1 MLVLV
6 FRRIKGHYVYTAHQL
21 TLLDPARL
29 AHARAL
35 LPADLAPAFDQL
47 VGAARLGLAGTLHDL
62 FLIAALVATV
72 ALVASVFLREVPLT
86 RTAQKP
92 AEMVEEAA

>member
-1 MLVLV
+1 ML
-6 FRRIKGHYVYTAHQL
+6 
-21 TLLDPARL
+21 
-29 AHARAL
+29 RA
-35 LPADLAPAFDQL
+35 
-47 VGAARLGLAGTLHDL
+47 